1 METAE
6 LSTPRIFVPSPQQQ
20 AYFDWLQTGRGSA
33 IMEAVAGAGKTTTLI
48 EGAEKMVGS
57 VTFVA
62 FNAKIARE
70 IGDKLSARGFQ
81 PFGRSGKAAKTF
93 HSVGFKM
100 LRETFPQAPWAR
112 DPKDSQHLTDK
123 KVIRICEQLIFEKQR
138 RDLEGL
144 EAAVAGMVGMA
155 KNRGI
160 GVFCAIDDE
169 REWSQMV
176 EHFALDE
183 ALPEGKED
191 MVPQL
196 VKMAQICL
204 KRSTEQF
211 MEVIDYDDMI
221 YLPLIKNLRVKWQ
234 SDWVL
239 IDEAQDTNPTRRA
252 IAKKMLRPGGR
263 LVAVGDP
270 HQAIYGFTGTD
281 NDSLEQIA
289 DEFHCKRL
297 PLTVTY
303 RCPKAVVRVA
313 RNYVDHITAHESA
326 PEGTVGHYHYSEVL
340 DNVQLGDAVLCR
352 FNKYLVSLVFRLIR
366 GGVAAKIEG
375 RAIGQGLVKLAT
387 RWKSIKTLNALEA
400 KLVEHHEREVAKAKA
415 REDDR
420 KIDELS
426 DRQETMVVLIE
437 RAREQGMSTV
447 AELSTMIM
455 GLFEDAE
462 KMGDTSKIVT
472 LCSVHRSK
480 GLEWERVHVL
490 GLNEIMPARCSRQ
503 WQEAQE
509 LNLQYVAVTRAKSEL
524 YIVGGLA

>member
-1 METAE
+1 VNTAE
-6 LSTPRIFVPSPQQQ
+6 ITAPCTFVPSPQQA
-20 AYFDWLQTGRGSA
+20 AYFDWLQNGRGSA

-48 EGAEKMVGS
+48 EGAERMVGS

-62 FNAKIARE
+62 FNNKIARE
-70 IGDKLSARGFQ
+70 IGEKLVARGHQ
-81 PFGRSGKAAKTF
+81 TYGRSGKAARTF

-112 DPKDSQHLTDK
+112 DPKDAQYLTDK
-123 KVIRICEQLIFEKQR
+123 KVIRICEKLIFEKQR

-144 EAAVAGMVGMA
+144 EAAVASMVGMA

-169 REWSQMV
+169 HEWRQMV
-176 EHFALDE
+176 DHFALDE

-196 VKMAQICL
+196 IKMAQICL

-211 MEVIDYDDMI
+211 MDCIDYDDMI
-221 YLPLIKNLRVKWQ
+221 YLPLVRNLRVKWQ

-281 NDSLEQIA
+281 NNSLEQIA
-289 DEFHCKRL
+289 EEFGCRRL

-313 RNYVDHITAHESA
+313 HNYVDHIQAHESA
-326 PEGTVGHYHYSEVL
+326 PEGTVEHYQYADVL
-340 DNVQLGDAVLCR
+340 DHVQLGDAVLCR

-375 RAIGQGLVKLAT
+375 RAIGSGLVKLAT

-400 KLVEHHEREVAKAKA
+400 KLTEHNEREIAKAKV
-415 REDDR
+415 RDDDR
-420 KIDELS
+420 KIDELN
-426 DRQETMVVLIE
+426 DRHETMQVLIE
-437 RAREQGMSTV
+437 RAREQGLSTV

-455 GLFEDAE
+455 SIFEDAE
-462 KMGDTSKIVT
+462 RLGDTSKIVT

-490 GLNEIMPARCSRQ
+490 GLNEVMPARCSRA

-524 YIVGGLA
+524 HIVGGLA